1 MSIKHRILV
10 SASIALMMASRFT
23 AAQVD
28 PSPPQ
33 QGITAQSVQ
42 TCPTC
47 GVPEDSVYQLQSAFT
62 DQDSRQFVLA
72 DRRGKVQLVAMFY
85 SSCKYVCPLIINS
98 ARGVQKALRA
108 TERSKLQIL
117 LVSFDTRRDTPKQL
131 KATASAHQLDLNFWT
146 LARTERKAVR
156 TLAALLGVRYRELP
170 DGEFNHTSQLVL
182 LDEQGRIIART
193 EKMTPIPDAEFL
205 AKVQDALLKR

>member
-1 MSIKHRILV
+1 MSIKHPILIA
-10 SASIALMMASRFT
+10 ASIALMLASRFT
-23 AAQVD
+23 TAQVD

-33 QGITAQSVQ
+33 QGIVAQSVEA
-42 TCPTC
+42 CPTC
-47 GVPEDSVYQLQSAFT
+47 SVPEDSVYQLQSAFT

-72 DRRGKVQLVAMFY
+72 DQRGKVQLVAMFY

-108 TERSKLQIL
+108 TERAKLQIL
-117 LVSFDTRRDTPKQL
+117 LVSFDSLRDTPKQL
-131 KATASAHQLDLNFWT
+131 KATASAHKLDLNFWT

-156 TLAALLGVRYRELP
+156 TLAALLSVRYREMP
-170 DGEFNHTSQLVL
+170 DGEFNHISQLIL

-193 EKMTPIPDAEFL
+193 EKMTPTPDAEFL
-205 AKVQDALLKR
+205 AKVQDALQKR